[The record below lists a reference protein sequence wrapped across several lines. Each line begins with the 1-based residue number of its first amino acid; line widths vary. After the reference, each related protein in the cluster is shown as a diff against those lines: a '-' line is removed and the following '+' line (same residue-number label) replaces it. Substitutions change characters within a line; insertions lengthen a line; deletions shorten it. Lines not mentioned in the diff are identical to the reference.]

1 MGRKPKAGGAKG
13 KATDPEQFARFLE
26 AAREAG
32 VDETGEA
39 FERAFGAVVG
49 IGRAAPK
56 KAADKDTGKPANR
69 SRTPPGK
76 YRE

>member
-13 KATDPEQFARFLE
+13 KTTDPEQFARFLE

-39 FERAFGAVVG
+39 FERAFDRVTMPQRRVSEAS
-49 IGRAAPK
+49 R
-56 KAADKDTGKPANR
+56 R
-69 SRTPPGK
+69 SRKKPSRKSP
-76 YRE
+76 E

>member
-13 KATDPEQFARFLE
+13 KTTDPEQFARFLD

-39 FERAFGAVVG
+39 FERAF
-49 IGRAAPK
+49 
-56 KAADKDTGKPANR
+56 DKVARPQKPVSDSSPARQR
-69 SRTPPGK
+69 SRRNKG
-76 YRE
+76 R